1 MRNPIL
7 RVSVVMLL
15 AFALLVLAGC
25 DNKPKL
31 PPIAGWQSYQNPYF
45 KVQFRYP
52 QGWYAAEDGGS
63 VKLYTSQEAAL
74 KFFERVEG
82 VEAEITF
89 AKMDSAISLASYMNS
104 VQNDRA
110 NEGYEIQGL
119 ESRTLDGADASV
131 LSYRG
136 ALADKVILNVNH
148 AAAMKDTMLFNVKY
162 SGLNDQ
168 YAAYKA
174 VFDTL
179 MASVKLPRASAAVSS
194 ADPSLPATDF
204 VDFDNKFLKVLH
216 PSNFNPATPS
226 PKGETQFSLE
236 LSGYRKDCT
245 IRVDVLPAKG
255 LTVDKVV
262 AQNAGKF
269 KGASAPKST
278 TISGES
284 AMYLNYSPAKDI
296 SSRAYFAVKNDKVYR
311 IILNYFSPMREDF
324 LPVFEKVVAS
334 IQIK

>member
-1 MRNPIL
+1 MRNQMF
-7 RVSVVMLL
+7 RVSVLMLL
-15 AFALLVLAGC
+15 AMTLLLLVGC

-45 KVQFRYP
+45 KMQFRYP
-52 QGWYAAEDGGS
+52 QGWYAAEEGGS
-63 VKLYTSQEAAL
+63 VKLYSSQEAAL

-82 VEAEITF
+82 VEAEISF
-89 AKMDSAISLASYMNS
+89 AKQDSAITLASYMNGI
-104 VQNDRA
+104 QTDRN
-110 NEGYEIQGL
+110 NEGFEIQGL
-119 ESRTLDGADASV
+119 ESRTMDDAEASV

-136 ALADKVILNVNH
+136 ALAEKTILNVAH
-148 AAAMKDTMLFNVKY
+148 AVSMKDTMIFTVKY

-168 YAAYKA
+168 FAAYKA
-174 VFDTL
+174 VFDMI
-179 MASVKLPRASAAVSS
+179 MASVKLPRPSAAVSS
-194 ADPSLPATDF
+194 ADPSLPSTDF
-204 VDFDNKFLKVLH
+204 VDFDNKFLKVSH
-216 PSNFNPATPS
+216 PSNFNPATPA
-226 PKGETQFSLE
+226 PKGETQFSLQ
-236 LSGYRKDCT
+236 LTGYRQDCT

-269 KGASAPKST
+269 KGASAARAA

-284 AMYLNYSPAKDI
+284 AMYMNYAPAKDI

-311 IILNYFSPMREDF
+311 IILNYFTPMRDDF

-334 IQIK
+334 LQIK